1 MDTSF
6 AVSSLLL
13 TLLLSLHL
21 HCHLLVW
28 AAMDSCYDEEGAPS
42 RCMPKFENVAFNR
55 SVVTS
60 NVCGSPPED
69 YCMQTGST
77 RSCHY
82 CDSSDPNLS
91 HNASL
96 LTDFHRNE
104 EPTWW
109 QSQSMYYGIQHPSS
123 VNLTLHLGKAFEIT
137 YIRLKFYTSRPESFA
152 IYKRTEEDGSWLPY
166 QYYSASCWKTY
177 GKDVKAYIR
186 PGDDERTALCTDEFS
201 DISPLTGGNV
211 AFSTLEG
218 RPSAYNFDQSVVLQE
233 WVTATDLL
241 ISLDRLNTF
250 GDEFFKDAKVLRS
263 YFYAISDFSVGGRC
277 KCNGHASECAEGE
290 HGGLVCSCQH
300 HTVGDDCQR
309 CHPFYQDRPWA
320 RATGDSANECL
331 KCNCSGRSGDCVF
344 DMEQYRS
351 TGSGGRCVSCRDNTD
366 GPHCERCRENH
377 YRKSAEEPC
386 LPCNCNINGSVS
398 LQCDVEGRCACRGGV
413 TGEKCDTCR
422 ADFHS
427 LGPGGCRPCECDP
440 SGSVD
445 DCSPLDGHCYCKP
458 KVEGYSCDRCKPGF
472 FNLQEV
478 NPTGCQPCFCFGHS
492 LACSSS
498 NYYAA
503 INITSDFTE
512 DQDGW
517 IGEFFGGQEYP
528 LLWKEGEVYLLPL
541 TEEDIGFYKAPEKFL
556 GHQVYSY
563 GQLLSITFTSETA
576 ELLPDHVTV
585 LLQGSGITLSADLS
599 PQPVLDH
606 DSGLTPRYSFIVRL
620 HENEMRFK
628 PPLSAFEFQ
637 RLLYNLT
644 AFRISNAGGHNY
656 TSQLAGVTLTSAF
669 ISSGP
674 ASPPAPWVE
683 SCSCPLGFAGQF
695 CERCAP
701 GFTWEDPGRG
711 PFSTCVP
718 CNCHQHGTCHPETGV
733 CECSDFTTGMTCE
746 RCLDG
751 YYGNA
756 LIGTPGDCQPCPCP
770 DRTSCAQIAETGQ
783 VVCTNCPTA
792 QTGMRCQMCEDGH
805 YGDPLGQSGAA
816 RLCVRCDCNGNVDFN
831 AVGICDHITGRCL
844 KCLGHTEGDHCQ
856 RCQRGFYGDA
866 LNQTAGQKCKSCSCN
881 PAGTSGHVNE
891 CHPQTGNC
899 QCLTHVTGRDC
910 SFCEVGFFNLQPGVG
925 CERCKCNPIG
935 SSSIACHPIT
945 EQCVCRAGVEGRLCD
960 SCRLGFFGFSSR
972 GCRACNCDPMGSIS
986 MQCHSNGTCHCRQ
999 GFVGYKCD
1007 KCELNYFHNRATH
1020 QCEECPVCYGLVKK
1034 QAEKLRTRLQD
1045 LEKLLAHFDCR
1056 GRFGKQHHL
1065 LKYHMAR
1072 LYEHEHQ
1079 REDTLPNALED
1090 FLAFQEARE
1099 AFIKQFSLLEAST
1112 GTLLAQLHGITSTL
1126 NCSISMTGEERKE
1139 RRKDEGSRGVCQTF
1153 TETIFMIRASQKQL
1167 KQATLDLDNMIIPFE
1182 VVSGPNKWNIMVNDS
1197 QVLMKSHREMAD
1209 HVEAVASRAV
1219 RTSKQTFGFL
1229 MDLLQDNSTEEY
1241 IRNLTEQI
1249 TQMQQQK
1256 ENLTVQVNDTVAKQ
1270 LALEEEAAGLKLA
1283 LGNITS
1289 SLHQLALTDASP
1301 SPEPD
1306 QTQLNQTHPTNHT
1319 TEWGKDLLK
1328 QTEKLDRQIQTK
1340 DNLISKLREEMEPL
1354 KQTANKKLEMV
1365 DDINELQARV
1375 HGAKVIALSSVVTG
1389 KEVESDAIALH
1400 RELENMVREW
1410 PRQQAQTQAAVKKE
1424 RPLEVKVLADVRKRV
1439 SQIEKMLNPALE
1451 NSSLSSNTTKEA
1463 EQTAHAVAKE
1473 SKAILTQAKHTRTA
1487 SAHLSSHIDS
1497 ALQQLA
1503 DQEMLTDTANSQITS
1518 EPEVSLTSIR
1528 EDMEAAKLQLKA
1540 YSVTLTELISKIDG
1554 NVPLESF
1561 DRILNETARRL
1572 SMLRGSV
1579 ESPTLGSKIQKLH
1592 SAAKE
1597 QESRMSLIEQDLQEI
1612 REERDSLR
1620 DIALNLPK
1628 SCPQA
1633 TGTGKG

>member
-6 AVSSLLL
+6 AVTSFLLAFQ
-13 TLLLSLHL
+13 LSFHP

-28 AAMDSCYDEEGAPS
+28 AAMDSCYDEDGVPS
-42 RCMPKFENVAFNR
+42 RCMPRFENVAFNR
-55 SVVTS
+55 TVEVS

-82 CDSSDPNLS
+82 CNTLVPELS

-96 LTDFHRNE
+96 LTDFNRNE

-109 QSQSMYYGIQHPSS
+109 QSQSMYYGIQHPNS
-123 VNLTLHLGKAFEIT
+123 VNLTLHLGKAFDIT
-137 YIRLKFYTSRPESFA
+137 YVRLKFYTSRPESFA
-152 IYKRTEEDGSWLPY
+152 IYKRTEEDGPWLPY
-166 QYYSASCWKTY
+166 QYYSASCSKTY
-177 GKDVKAYIR
+177 GKDAKGYIR
-186 PGDDERTALCTDEFS
+186 PGDDERAALCTDEFS
-201 DISPLTGGNV
+201 DISPLSGGNV

-218 RPSAYNFDQSVVLQE
+218 RPSAYNFDQSMVLQE

-277 KCNGHASECAEGE
+277 KCHGHASECVEGE

-300 HTVGDDCQR
+300 HTVGADCQR

-331 KCNCSGRSGDCVF
+331 KCNCSGRSDECVF

-366 GPHCERCRENH
+366 GPHCERCRESH
-377 YRKSAEEPC
+377 YRKSPEEPC
-386 LPCNCNINGSVS
+386 LPCSCNINGSVS
-398 LQCDVEGRCACRGGV
+398 LQCDVEGRCACRVGV

-422 ADFHS
+422 AGFHS

-440 SGSVD
+440 SGSVG
-445 DCSPLDGHCYCKP
+445 DCSPLDGRCHCKP
-458 KVEGYSCDRCKPGF
+458 NVEGQACDRCKPGF
-472 FNLQEV
+472 FNLQQE
-478 NPTGCQPCFCFGHS
+478 NPAGCQPCFCFGHS

-498 NYYAA
+498 GHYAA
-503 INITSDFTE
+503 VNITSDFIE
-512 DQDGW
+512 DQDSW
-517 IGEFFGGQEYP
+517 LGEFTGGQEYP

-541 TEEDIGFYKAPEKFL
+541 SEEDIGFYKAPEKFL
-556 GHQVYSY
+556 GHQAYSY
-563 GQLLSITFTSETA
+563 GQLLSITFTSETS
-576 ELLPDHVTV
+576 ELLPDRVTL

-606 DSGLTPRYSFIVRL
+606 DPGLSPRHSFIVRL

-628 PPLSAFEFQ
+628 PQLSAFEFQ

-644 AFRISNAGGHNY
+644 AVRISNAGGHNY
-656 TSQLAGVTLTSAF
+656 TSQLADVTLTSAL

-683 SCSCPLGFAGQF
+683 SCSCPPGFTGQF

-701 GFTWEDPGRG
+701 GFTWEVPGRG
-711 PFSTCVP
+711 PLSTCVP
-718 CNCHQHGTCHPETGV
+718 CNCHHHGTCHPETGV

-746 RCLDG
+746 HCLDG

-783 VVCTNCPTA
+783 VVCTNCPPR
-792 QTGMRCQMCEDGH
+792 QTGMRCQMCEDGY
-805 YGDPLGQSGAA
+805 YGDPLGQSGAV
-816 RLCVRCDCNGNVDFN
+816 RPCVRCDCNGNVDYN
-831 AVGICDHITGRCL
+831 ALGICDHVTGRCL

-856 RCQRGFYGDA
+856 RCQPGFYGDA

-899 QCLTHVTGRDC
+899 QCLSHVTGRDC
-910 SFCEVGFFNLQPGVG
+910 SYCEVGFFNLQPGVG

-935 SSSIACHPIT
+935 SSSASCHPIT
-945 EQCVCRAGVEGRLCD
+945 GQCVCRAGVEGTLCD
-960 SCRLGFFGFSSR
+960 FCRVGFFGFSSQ
-972 GCRACNCDPMGSIS
+972 GCRACNCDPMGSVS
-986 MQCHSNGTCHCRQ
+986 MQCHRNGTCHCRQ

-1020 QCEECPVCYGLVKK
+1020 QCEECPICYGLVKK

-1056 GRFGKQHHL
+1056 GRFGKQQHL

-1112 GTLLAQLHGITSTL
+1112 GALLAQLHGITSTL
-1126 NCSISMTGEERKE
+1126 NCSISMTEKE
-1139 RRKDEGSRGVCQTF
+1139 GKDEGSRGVCQTF
-1153 TETIFMIRASQKQL
+1153 EDTVLMIRASQKQL
-1167 KQATLDLDNMIIPFE
+1167 NQATLDLDNVIIPFE
-1182 VVSGPNKWNIMVNDS
+1182 MVSGPNKWNIMVNDS
-1197 QVLMKSHREMAD
+1197 HVLMESHREAAD
-1209 HVEAVASRAV
+1209 HIEAVASRAV
-1219 RTSKQTFGFL
+1219 RASKQTFGFL

-1241 IRNLTEQI
+1241 IRSLTEQI

-1256 ENLTVQVNDTVAKQ
+1256 ENLTAQVNDTAGKQ

-1319 TEWGKDLLK
+1319 TEWGEDLRK
-1328 QTEKLDRQIQTK
+1328 QTKELDRRIQAK
-1340 DNLISKLREEMEPL
+1340 DDLISKISDGMEPL
-1354 KQTANKKLEMV
+1354 KQTINKSLEVV
-1365 DDINELQARV
+1365 DGISQLQAQAQ
-1375 HGAKVIALSSVVTG
+1375 GAKVVALSAVVSG
-1389 KEVESDAIALH
+1389 KEVESEAIALH
-1400 RELENMVREW
+1400 RELGNMVREW
-1410 PRQQAQTQAAVKKE
+1410 PRRQAQTKAAVKKE
-1424 RPLEVKVLADVRKRV
+1424 KPLEEKVLADVRKRV
-1439 SQIEKMLNPALE
+1439 SQIEKMLKPALE
-1451 NSSLSSNTTKEA
+1451 NSSLSSNITKEA
-1463 EQTAHAVAKE
+1463 ERAAHALAKE
-1473 SKAILTQAKHTRTA
+1473 SKVILTQAKHTRTA

-1503 DQEMLTDTANSQITS
+1503 EHEMLTDAANSEITS
-1518 EPEVSLTSIR
+1518 EPEVSLTNIKQ
-1528 EDMEAAKLQLKA
+1528 DMEAAKLQLEV
-1540 YSVTLTELISKIDG
+1540 YSVALTDLISKIDG
-1554 NVPLESF
+1554 NVPLERF
-1561 DRILNETARRL
+1561 DRILNETAHRL
-1572 SMLRGSV
+1572 SMLHGSV
-1579 ESPTLGSKIQKLH
+1579 ESPALGSKIQKLQ

-1597 QESRMSLIEQDLQEI
+1597 QQSQLVLIEQDLQEI

-1620 DIALNLPK
+1620 DITLNLPQ